1 MPVIAPILI
10 GSLFAIVQGTA
21 TAGPMPSFSPVPKP
35 TLRVMLTRQN
45 CQMVQQYVQECSR
58 SCQQPASGFS
68 RRSLYLGHRVPTAAL
83 LSLAEGLQLT
93 QR

>member
-58 SCQQPASGFS
+58 SCQQ
-68 RRSLYLGHRVPTAAL
+68 RRVFRGGVYIWVTECQPQPCYRWQRVCN
-83 LSLAEGLQLT
+83 
-93 QR
+93 